1 MLAYEDGLPRP
12 VNEGPVAENGCEAY
26 ALLQVTTKHEDI
38 TVFSVKYTPSRA
50 RPGMPPVFSHIRR
63 GLPRMNRILYAA
75 DCLDVLENVDELP
88 SESVDLIYLD
98 PPFNSNSNYNLPFRG
113 RDKSLK
119 PVEAFKDTWEWKPED
134 SGRLEEMER
143 DPRTRSL
150 ATIIKFAGEVE
161 GKGSGRGKNK
171 TSLASYLLHMALRL
185 RAMRRVLKKTG
196 SIYLHCDPTA
206 SHYLKLVMDSVF
218 DLDNV
223 RSEIVWK
230 RTSAHSDAKR
240 FAHIHDII
248 LHYSKAKLA
257 SWNSIYQPYE
267 DDYVEKFYRNKDDDG
282 RRWMSDNLS
291 ASGLSGGG
299 YEYEWNGVT
308 RLWRCPIETMER
320 LESEKQLHY
329 TRTGLARRKRYL
341 DEQKGRAVGDVWTDI
356 NVIGAQ
362 AKERLG
368 YPTQK
373 PLSLLE
379 RIIRASSNP
388 GDLVLDPFCGCGTTV
403 HAAEALGRRWI
414 GIDISPF
421 STGLIRERIAHNF
434 PLLSKSDISIRGIP
448 ETIKQARRDKFE
460 FEKWVCGF
468 IGAEGM
474 FRQPGERGADGG
486 VDGLLKFYRFA
497 PKKVAKAEYA
507 VVQVKGGKVS
517 PDAVRALRETVDRL
531 GVTAGVLVCFAQ
543 YMRTVENQRSRDSF
557 ADVFGSYPVIQGYS
571 VENLLANEPLDLPT
585 YGRRRQG
592 ALLDL

>member
-1 MLAYEDGLPRP
+1 
-12 VNEGPVAENGCEAY
+12 
-26 ALLQVTTKHEDI
+26 
-38 TVFSVKYTPSRA
+38 
-50 RPGMPPVFSHIRR
+50 
-63 GLPRMNRILYAA
+63 MNRILYAA
-75 DCLDVLENVDELP
+75 DCLAVLDNADELP
-88 SESVDLIYLD
+88 DESVDLIYLD

-119 PVEAFKDTWEWKPED
+119 PVEAFKDTWEWQPED
-134 SGRLEEMER
+134 SGRLEALEA

-150 ATIIKFAGEVE
+150 ATIIKFAEGVE
-161 GKGSGRGKNK
+161 GKRSGRGKKK

-196 SIYLHCDPTA
+196 SIYLHCDPVA
-206 SHYLKLVMDSVF
+206 GHYLKLVMDAIYGRQNF
-218 DLDNV
+218 RN
-223 RSEIVWK
+223 EIVWK
-230 RTSAHSDAKR
+230 RTNAHNDPNRFGRITDSIFYFSKNSVPNWNTQYEKYSNDYIDKFFRHEDERGRYKLQDLTGPKTSAGESGSEWRGYSPTSSGRSWSIPKRIVQKLGGIESLSWSIKDRLDLLEKHSYIHWPANGRVPLYKSYLKDLPGRPVQNLWDDVQRLSAHS
-240 FAHIHDII
+240 
-248 LHYSKAKLA
+248 
-257 SWNSIYQPYE
+257 
-267 DDYVEKFYRNKDDDG
+267 
-282 RRWMSDNLS
+282 
-291 ASGLSGGG
+291 
-299 YEYEWNGVT
+299 
-308 RLWRCPIETMER
+308 
-320 LESEKQLHY
+320 
-329 TRTGLARRKRYL
+329 
-341 DEQKGRAVGDVWTDI
+341 
-356 NVIGAQ
+356 
-362 AKERLG
+362 KERLG

-373 PLSLLE
+373 PLALLQ
-379 RIIRASSNP
+379 RIILASSNR

-434 PLLSKSDISIRGIP
+434 PQLGKSDISIRGIP
-448 ETIKQARRDKFE
+448 ETIEQARALARRDKFE

-468 IGAEGM
+468 VGAEGM

-543 YMRTVENQRSRDSF
+543 YMRTVENQRSRDAF
-557 ADVFGSYPVIQGYS
+557 TDVFGSYPVIQGYS

>member
-1 MLAYEDGLPRP
+1 
-12 VNEGPVAENGCEAY
+12 
-26 ALLQVTTKHEDI
+26 
-38 TVFSVKYTPSRA
+38 
-50 RPGMPPVFSHIRR
+50 
-63 GLPRMNRILYAA
+63 MNRILYAA
-75 DCLDVLENVDELP
+75 DCLAVLDNADELP
-88 SESVDLIYLD
+88 DESVDLIYLD

-119 PVEAFKDTWEWKPED
+119 PVEAFKDTWEWQPED
-134 SGRLEEMER
+134 SGRLEALEA

-150 ATIIKFAGEVE
+150 ATIIKFAEGVE
-161 GKGSGRGKNK
+161 GKGSGRGKKK

-206 SHYLKLVMDSVF
+206 GHYLKLVLDSVF
-218 DLDNV
+218 GV
-223 RSEIVWK
+223 RNFITEIIWNYGTPSGG
-230 RTSAHSDAKR
+230 RTSGKKPVKTHENIFAYAKSYGS
-240 FAHIHDII
+240 HI
-248 LHYSKAKLA
+248 Y
-257 SWNSIYQPYE
+257 NRQYTPY
-267 DDYVEKFYRNKDDDG
+267 
-282 RRWMSDNLS
+282 
-291 ASGLSGGG
+291 
-299 YEYEWNGVT
+299 
-308 RLWRCPIETMER
+308 
-320 LESEKQLHY
+320 SEKYINNWFRHADEQGRMY
-329 TRTGLARRKRYL
+329 QTRSRGGKIVRQYL
-341 DEQKGRAVGDVWTDI
+341 DQSPGVPLSNTWTDI
-356 NVIGAQ
+356 KQLYGSSGWFPGNREEI
-362 AKERLG
+362 LG

-373 PLSLLE
+373 PLALLE
-379 RIIRASSNP
+379 RIIRASSNR

-434 PLLSKSDISIRGIP
+434 PQLGKSDISIRGIP
-448 ETIKQARRDKFE
+448 ETIEQARALARRDKFE

-468 IGAEGM
+468 VGAEGM

-543 YMRTVENQRSRDSF
+543 YMRTVENQRSRDAF
-557 ADVFGSYPVIQGYS
+557 TDVFGSYPIIQGYS

>member
-1 MLAYEDGLPRP
+1 
-12 VNEGPVAENGCEAY
+12 
-26 ALLQVTTKHEDI
+26 
-38 TVFSVKYTPSRA
+38 
-50 RPGMPPVFSHIRR
+50 
-63 GLPRMNRILYAA
+63 MNRILYAA
-75 DCLDVLENVDELP
+75 DCLDVLNDVDELP

-113 RDKSLK
+113 KDKSLK

-134 SGRLEEMER
+134 NARLEEMER

-150 ATIIKFAGEVE
+150 ATIVKFAQGVE
-161 GKGSGRGKNK
+161 GKSSGRGRNK

-206 SHYLKLVMDSVF
+206 GHYLKLVMDAVC
-218 DLDNV
+218 DIKNYRNMV
-223 RSEIVWK
+223 IWK
-230 RTSAHSDAKR
+230 RTSSHNDAKR
-240 FAHIHDII
+240 FGSVYDN
-248 LHYSKAKLA
+248 LLYYSNGKTPTWHPLYKD
-257 SWNSIYQPYE
+257 YDE
-267 DDYVEKFYRNKDDDG
+267 EYVEKFYRNQDSDG

-308 RLWRCPIETMER
+308 RLWRCPIKTMQR
-320 LESEKQLHY
+320 LESEQRLHY
-329 TRTGLARRKRYL
+329 TSSGLARRKRYL
-341 DEQKGRAVGDVWTDI
+341 DEQKGLSINNIWTDI
-356 NVIGAQ
+356 NPISSHAN
-362 AKERLG
+362 ERLG

-373 PLSLLE
+373 PLALLE
-379 RIIRASSNP
+379 RIISASSNP

-434 PLLSKSDISIRGIP
+434 PLLSKRDIAIRGIP
-448 ETIKQARRDKFE
+448 ETIDQARDLARRDKFE

-486 VDGLLKFYRFA
+486 VDGLLKFYRFV
-497 PKKVAKAEYA
+497 PKKIAKAEYA
-507 VVQVKGGKVS
+507 VVQVKGGRVS

-531 GVTAGVLVCFAQ
+531 GLTAGVLVCFGQ
-543 YMRTVENQRSRDSF
+543 YMSTVENQRSHDTF
-557 ADVFGSYPVIQGYS
+557 DDVFGSYPVIQGYS
-571 VENLLANEPLDLPT
+571 VEDLLQNKPLDLPT